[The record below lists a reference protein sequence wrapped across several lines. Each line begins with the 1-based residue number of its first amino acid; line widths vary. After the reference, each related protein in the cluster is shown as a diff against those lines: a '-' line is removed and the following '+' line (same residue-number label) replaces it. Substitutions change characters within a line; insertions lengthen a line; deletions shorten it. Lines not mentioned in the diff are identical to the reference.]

1 MRYLASRFGFYRRD
15 FLFLRRSIFTAI
27 NLNYIFRCKEEK
39 IWHQI
44 FLILDRF
51 PLRLSSSIYQ
61 IQDYDF
67 KTNKLYTILLIS
79 NCLLLSENNEC
90 N

>member
-27 NLNYIFRCKEEK
+27 NLNYIFRFKEEK

-44 FLILDRF
+44 FLILDRS
-51 PLRLSSSIYQ
+51 PA
-61 IQDYDF
+61 QDYRVPFTRF
-67 KTNKLYTILLIS
+67 KITTLRRKNNILY
-79 NCLLLSENNEC
+79 C
-90 N
+90 